1 MAVSVL
7 TSPLAKQMAEV
18 NRINQ
23 LIPGAELRFTGPDR
37 SMASLTLSPE
47 LEELRRLEVGTSAD
61 ALEQIRSRIPLLEM
75 GPITADPEYAKSF
88 YERQLG
94 LVRPEYERKGSE
106 LAERLANRGVPVGS
120 DLYSDFFDLE
130 VNRPLERAAAEA
142 SLLATT
148 QAGAEARANRAQT
161 LSELAQLMGLAKK
174 ETPELTDFFA
184 PSAVDVMGPARMA
197 SEEERVEAARL
208 SANEQASKNR
218 RAAEDAQLQQLLIAS
233 AGPSVWLADKMGL
246 VEPIGEAIKA
256 GVGKLGDY
264 IGFGDVPEAA
274 ASAAPIGADYADPG
288 IGPGV
293 SAIGAD
299 YADPGTGPGGGV
311 LGGLPGDPASGVPVS
326 YYGESTPPLGEITAS
341 GVPWDELS
349 AAPIGADYADPG
361 IGSGVPAESLVPT
374 KTGAEFGRIPSSA
387 PTESFAG
394 LSPAAAPVVLPAA
407 TSAALSV
414 ALDVAQ
420 GKKRDV
426 AKNAA
431 FTAAG
436 SAIGSAIGV
445 GPVVGSIAGKLAGEA
460 FSAIFPTGGSNTAW
474 ESGQAS
480 IQGTRG
486 LAMAVGLDPDM
497 LVRESGGNPTMA
509 RQIIL
514 GEGHWGEAHSG
525 RFPEAA
531 AKLRARDAAIEAERI
546 HDDSIGDA

>member
-288 IGPGV
+288 IG
-293 SAIGAD
+293 
-299 YADPGTGPGGGV
+299 
-311 LGGLPGDPASGVPVS
+311 
-326 YYGESTPPLGEITAS
+326 
-341 GVPWDELS
+341 
-349 AAPIGADYADPG
+349 
-361 IGSGVPAESLVPT
+361 SGVPAESLVPT

-420 GKKRDV
+420 GKKKDV